1 MSRQPVS
8 GRTVLIT
15 GAARGIGA
23 EAARLLA
30 KRGARLALAGL
41 EPEELERVA
50 ADCGNGATAH
60 EVDVTDMEALERVAA
75 DVREQHGE
83 IYAVVAN
90 AGIAAGGMIHQ
101 MDPRA
106 FERTVEVDLLGVW
119 RTVRATLPH
128 VMDARGYVLNVA
140 SVAAIG
146 HLPGF
151 GAYSTSKAGVEAF
164 SNVLRAEMRHHGVDV
179 GCAYFSWI
187 ATDMVAGRDENAAGK
202 LLAQHLK
209 GPLGKTYP
217 LSNAAKA
224 VALGVEK
231 RCRIVVAP
239 WWVRGMLP
247 LRAVVQRAGEAQI
260 GELAIQAEKNLQA
273 DIEARGAAAATGPVG
288 AGGRADAAASGAL
301 EPSK

>member
-1 MSRQPVS
+1 MSQPVS

-23 EAARLLA
+23 EAAKLLA

-41 EPEELERVA
+41 EPEEMEKVA
-50 ADCGNGATAH
+50 AACGNGASVH
-60 EVDVTDMEALERVAA
+60 EVDVTDMDALERVAG

-119 RTVRATLPH
+119 RTVHTTLPH
-128 VMDARGYVLNVA
+128 VMEARGYVLNIA

-151 GAYSTSKAGVEAF
+151 GAYSTAKAGVEAF

-187 ATDMVAGRDENAAGK
+187 DTDMVRGRDENVAGK
-202 LLAQHLK
+202 LLAQNLK
-209 GPLGKTYP
+209 GPMGKTYP
-217 LSNAAKA
+217 LSHAAKA

-239 WWVRGMLP
+239 WWVRAFLP
-247 LRAVVQRAGEAQI
+247 LRAVVQRAAEAQI
-260 GELAIQAEKNLQA
+260 GDLATEAERTLQQ
-273 DIEARGAAAATGPVG
+273 DIDARGAAAATGPVG
-288 AGGRADAAASGAL
+288 AGGRADAEASGAL